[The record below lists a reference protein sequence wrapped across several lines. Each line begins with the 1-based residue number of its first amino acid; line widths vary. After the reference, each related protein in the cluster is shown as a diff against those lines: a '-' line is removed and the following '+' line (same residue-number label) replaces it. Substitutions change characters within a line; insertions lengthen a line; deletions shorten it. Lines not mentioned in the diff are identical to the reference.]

1 MTQMWAESGTKVFR
15 IQYLLLAGGFTACL
29 FQGLHSGMRN
39 PTIIL
44 TEEQQELIRCFS
56 NIIMLDTE
64 VLQPEQVGSH
74 CISTKA
80 FSHLACWIFSFSS
93 LMSKRRLCSAALAW
107 LSTSRAISKSS
118 SRQNKSPGPW
128 FPGNLIKRLQE
139 DTRNQCT
146 QAHPCA
152 AQPEGRK
159 EQKFTEPAAN
169 KPTPQSLSGPA
180 AAPPPTPPL
189 LLWAAFLP
197 LSHSELIKYL
207 CLAQLCWKHSTNFI
221 GSQVQPT
228 NALSMVPENWLGV
241 PRNPFSASFTAP
253 CHSVHSEMMVSKP
266 QCTSKDLY
274 IQNLG
279 SKFLKGLSLIS
290 NLPAALRPDSYHVWF
305 TVWTSLLASLRQPDQ
320 I

>member
-1 MTQMWAESGTKVFR
+1 MFFKYYYVGYRSPTART
-15 IQYLLLAGGFTACL
+15 GGLT
-29 FQGLHSGMRN
+29 LHQHKSLQ
-39 PTIIL
+39 PP
-44 TEEQQELIRCFS
+44 S
-56 NIIMLDTE
+56 MLDF
-64 VLQPEQVGSH
+64 L
-74 CISTKA
+74 
-80 FSHLACWIFSFSS
+80 LFSS

-128 FPGNLIKRLQE
+128 FPGNLIKRLQD

-169 KPTPQSLSGPA
+169 KPTPQSLSGPT